1 MVIGFIWIALGTV
14 TALAVQA
21 NGRSFIGWLTIGCIT
36 GRLGLIAVPVMEN
49 LNNAGPEE
57 GSK

>member
-21 NGRSFIGWLTIGCIT
+21 NGRSFIGCIT